1 MAIKGKKLNSNLV
14 MFGEPLNER
23 AKTAL
28 ERSSPTADQIIQSLP
43 PSAFIPVPE
52 LSKKEK
58 VAIEEKRKDEI
69 EKEKV
74 VNAQEARKSRL
85 QKKKELAMKKRKERQ
100 AKKSTKTKPTKEKD
114 EVVETTTIIE
124 NLVESNT
131 SIEPIAEKSNM
142 NLEEELKSLEETL
155 EPKVEEPVVTQRE
168 VDEPTPQADLKDQIL
183 ELLEGE
189 ENPPSLDLISSWKES
204 YGKNGIHVMAFGEGD
219 VYIYHHLT
227 RGEWK
232 KIKEIMNK
240 MRESQNQDEVEEKLK
255 EKVVLYC
262 VLWPSLDERW
272 LEYCK
277 AGILDSL
284 YQMIL
289 LNSGFLTPQ
298 QSMLLTTQL

>member
-1 MAIKGKKLNSNLV
+1 M
-14 MFGEPLNER
+14 
-23 AKTAL
+23 
-28 ERSSPTADQIIQSLP
+28 
-43 PSAFIPVPE
+43 
-52 LSKKEK
+52 
-58 VAIEEKRKDEI
+58 
-69 EKEKV
+69 
-74 VNAQEARKSRL
+74 
-85 QKKKELAMKKRKERQ
+85 
-100 AKKSTKTKPTKEKD
+100 
-114 EVVETTTIIE
+114 
-124 NLVESNT
+124 
-131 SIEPIAEKSNM
+131 
-142 NLEEELKSLEETL
+142 
-155 EPKVEEPVVTQRE
+155 
-168 VDEPTPQADLKDQIL
+168 
-183 ELLEGE
+183 EGE

>member
-1 MAIKGKKLNSNLV
+1 MAIKGKKINSNLV

-23 AKTAL
+23 AKNAL

-43 PSAFIPVPE
+43 PSAFIPVPK
-52 LSKKEK
+52 LSEKEK
-58 VAIEEKRKDEI
+58 AVIEEKRKDEI

-74 VNAQEARKSRL
+74 LNAQEARKSRL

-100 AKKSTKTKPTKEKD
+100 AKKSTKTKMTKEKD
-114 EVVETTTIIE
+114 QVVESTTIIE

-131 SIEPIAEKSNM
+131 PTKPIAEKSNM

-155 EPKVEEPVVTQRE
+155 EPKIEESVVTQRE
-168 VDEPTPQADLKDQIL
+168 VDEPAPQTDLKDQIL

-189 ENPPSLDLISSWKES
+189 ENPPSLDLINSWKES

-240 MRESQNQDEVEEKLK
+240 MKESQNQDEVEEKLK